1 MLTTDGSCQTEI
13 RKRIVMEKQ
22 TFMKRKSLLTK
33 TFKLNLKKRIIK
45 TTVWSV
51 MLYACETWTIKAF
64 DVQKIEAFEM

>member
-1 MLTTDGSCQTEI
+1 
-13 RKRIVMEKQ
+13 MEKQ